1 MRIQLAEMSRE
12 IHEIKSDLK
21 DLGKRMDSKIDRL
34 VYFFLGGLVLEGRFD
49 FYMKESQKDV
59 IKK

>member
-1 MRIQLAEMSRE
+1 MKIQLGEVRRE

-21 DLGKRMDSKIDRL
+21 DLRKRMDSKIDRL
-34 VYFFLGGLVLEGRFD
+34 VYSFLGGLVLKVGFN
-49 FYMKESQKDV
+49 FYMKEDV